1 MRSPFSRPP
10 DEVEIVPP
18 VELLRAR
25 ALLSRPPGAEVSGR
39 HVSAAAATAAGAAA
53 SGAAEAGQ
61 ELQAGFEVAELEVE
75 IEVEVEVPAVAPLP
89 EPAVQ
94 GAATLMRRTTRAAAA
109 VVVAATLGAGL
120 AAPAA
125 LEPAQR
131 LLASVTERFGRPD
144 VPEASPAE
152 PAQLEAAAPAPSADS
167 RLRGSGRPA
176 GPSPVAAPASPGGK
190 SSTTTTTEVE
200 QAQVPSTTVP
210 LATAPVDGAEPLA
223 GPEDCPAGDGSG
235 SSDGSGDGSGGG
247 STDGGSGGEQ
257 GSTEPTTTTTAP
269 PSPPTSEPPS
279 TTTTTT
285 PPTTTTTAPADPNS
299 GDPAAGC
306 EPAEQP
312 VEDAAGEQVSTNGTS
327 PSLPGALPGQGHA
340 TVAGGGSS

>member
-1 MRSPFSRPP
+1 MRSTFSRPP

-25 ALLSRPPGAEVSGR
+25 AVLARPPGAEVANR
-39 HVSAAAATAAGAAA
+39 HVRAAAGAAA
-53 SGAAEAGQ
+53 AGAVAAGVAEAGQ
-61 ELQAGFEVAELEVE
+61 ELQAGRRDTELQ
-75 IEVEVEVPAVAPLP
+75 VEVEVQGVAPVP
-89 EPAVQ
+89 QPAVQ
-94 GAATLMRRTTRAAAA
+94 AAATLMRRTTRAAAA

-152 PAQLEAAAPAPSADS
+152 PAQLEAAAPAPSTNS
-167 RLRGSGRPA
+167 RLSGSGRPA

-190 SSTTTTTEVE
+190 STTTTTAVE

-235 SSDGSGDGSGGG
+235 SSDGSGDGSGG

-269 PSPPTSEPPS
+269 PSSPTTEPPGS
-279 TTTTTT
+279 TTTTT

-327 PSLPGALPGQGHA
+327 PSLPGVLPGQGHA

>member
-1 MRSPFSRPP
+1 MRSTFSRPP

-25 ALLSRPPGAEVSGR
+25 AVLARPPGAEVANR
-39 HVSAAAATAAGAAA
+39 HVRAAAGAAA
-53 SGAAEAGQ
+53 AGAVAAGVAEAGQ
-61 ELQAGFEVAELEVE
+61 ELQAGRRDTELQ
-75 IEVEVEVPAVAPLP
+75 VEVEVQGVAPVP
-89 EPAVQ
+89 QPAVQ
-94 GAATLMRRTTRAAAA
+94 AAATLMRRTTRAAAA

-152 PAQLEAAAPAPSADS
+152 PAQLEAAAPAPSTNS
-167 RLRGSGRPA
+167 RLSGSGRPA

-190 SSTTTTTEVE
+190 STTTTTAVE

-235 SSDGSGDGSGGG
+235 SSDGSGG
-247 STDGGSGGEQ
+247 STDGVSGGEQ

-269 PSPPTSEPPS
+269 PSPTTTEPPGS
-279 TTTTTT
+279 TTTTT

-327 PSLPGALPGQGHA
+327 PSLPGVLPGQGHA